1 MNVDASDAQARL
13 FQLLDEVERGA
24 RITITRHGSPVA
36 LLLPATDVDRRR
48 VEETIEALKEFRRG
62 KRLRPV
68 TLRELI
74 DDGRRT

>member
-1 MNVDASDAQARL
+1 MNVDASDAQAQL

-24 RITITRHGSPVA
+24 TITITRHGSPVA

-48 VEETIEALKEFRRG
+48 IEETIEALKEFRRG

>member
-1 MNVDASDAQARL
+1 MNVDASDAQAQL

-24 RITITRHGSPVA
+24 TITITRHGSPVA

-62 KRLRPV
+62 KRLGPV

>member
-62 KRLRPV
+62 KRLGPV

>member
-1 MNVDASDAQARL
+1 MNVDASDAQAQL

-24 RITITRHGSPVA
+24 TITITRHGSPVA

-48 VEETIEALKEFRRG
+48 IEETIEALKEFRRG
-62 KRLRPV
+62 KRLGPV

>member
-1 MNVDASDAQARL
+1 MNVDASDAQAQL

-24 RITITRHGSPVA
+24 TITITRHGAPVA

>member
-1 MNVDASDAQARL
+1 MNVDASDAQAQL

>member
-24 RITITRHGSPVA
+24 TITITRHGSPVA

-62 KRLRPV
+62 KRLGPV

>member
-1 MNVDASDAQARL
+1 MNVDASDAQAQL

-24 RITITRHGSPVA
+24 TITITRHGSPVA